1 MRLLSFLA
9 EYFLRQLASPAYMSV
24 DAKKLALNARAPA
37 ARIST
42 RGLAV
47 GLSFI
52 LAACSAPGIKDS
64 AEKDSSLSVL
74 SGQAGLTSPL
84 TVAAVGDIM
93 LGTDFP
99 QDRLPPPDIKLLEPV
114 SYSLQQADI
123 AFGNLEGVLLDGGEP
138 VKRCSNPANCYLF
151 RTPTRFVQQLK
162 QAGFDAMT
170 LANNHA
176 RDFGE
181 EGRGN
186 SMAVL
191 AGAGILHSGR
201 EGDIASW
208 EVKGKKVALIA
219 FAPFAGANS
228 MLAPALVQERIGQLD
243 RSHDIVLVSF
253 HGGAE
258 GADVAR
264 LPFATE
270 YYHGE
275 DRGNVV
281 EFAHLAVQAGA
292 DLVVGHGPHVPRALE
307 LYHDRLIAYSL
318 GNFAT
323 YWGIKVSGDNGLAP
337 ILTVELGPDGRFQG
351 GAIVSARQVRPAGPV
366 PDDEHTAAL
375 QIRALTQADFPM
387 TTLTIDGRGK
397 ISVATPSVLS
407 GSPPQAYR

>member
-1 MRLLSFLA
+1 MPIDK
-9 EYFLRQLASPAYMSV
+9 RQPVLTTFTS
-24 DAKKLALNARAPA
+24 A
-37 ARIST
+37 ARFSH

-52 LAACSAPGIKDS
+52 LAACSTPALKESPP
-64 AEKDSSLSVL
+64 AATP
-74 SGQAGLTSPL
+74 QASQPPETTLPVTL

-99 QDRLPPPDIKLLEPV
+99 KDRLPPSDINILEPV
-114 SYSLQQADI
+114 SATLQQADV
-123 AFGNLEGVLLDGGEP
+123 AFGNLEGVLQDQGEP
-138 VKRCSNPANCYLF
+138 VKRCGNPANCYLF
-151 RTPTRFVQQLK
+151 RTPTRFVEQLK
-162 QAGFDAMT
+162 IAGFDAMT

-181 EGRGN
+181 EGRSN

-191 AGAGILHSGR
+191 AGAGIRHSGR
-201 EGDIASW
+201 DGDFASW

-228 MLAPALVQERIGQLD
+228 MLAPQVVQERIGELD

-258 GADVAR
+258 GADVAHV
-264 LPFATE
+264 PFATE

-275 DRGNVV
+275 NRGDVV

-292 DLVVGHGPHVPRALE
+292 DLVIGHGPHVPRALE
-307 LYHDRLIAYSL
+307 LYHERLIAYSL

-337 ILTVELGPDGRFQG
+337 ILSVEIAEDGRFLG
-351 GAIVSARQVRPAGPV
+351 GKIVSARQIRPAGPLI
-366 PDDEHTAAL
+366 DEKHTAART
-375 QIRALTQADFPM
+375 IRALTIADFP
-387 TTLTIDGRGK
+387 TTPLAFDERGN
-397 ISVATPSVLS
+397 IGIAAPALLS
-407 GSPPQAYR
+407 GAPPLPQP

>member
-1 MRLLSFLA
+1 MSTDK
-9 EYFLRQLASPAYMSV
+9 RQMALTAIGSV
-24 DAKKLALNARAPA
+24 ARFS
-37 ARIST
+37 AR
-42 RGLAV
+42 GMAV

-52 LAACSAPGIKDS
+52 LAACSTPGIKDS
-64 AEKDSSLSVL
+64 PDTDSS
-74 SGQAGLTSPL
+74 QAAKSRESAQAKPL
-84 TVAAVGDIM
+84 TVATVGDIM

-99 QDRLPPPDIKLLEPV
+99 QDRLPPPDLKLLGPV
-114 SYSLQQADI
+114 SYTLQQADI
-123 AFGNLEGVLLDGGEP
+123 AFGNLEGVLQDGGEP

-151 RTPTRFVQQLK
+151 RTPTHFVQQLK
-162 QAGFDAMT
+162 EAGFDAMT

-181 EGRGN
+181 EGRSN

-191 AGAGILHSGR
+191 AAAGIRHSGR
-201 EGDIASW
+201 DGDIASW
-208 EVKGKKVALIA
+208 EVKGQKVALIA

-228 MLAPALVQERIGQLD
+228 MLLSEVVQERIGQLD

-258 GADVAR
+258 GADVAHV
-264 LPFATE
+264 PFATE

-275 DRGNVV
+275 NRGDVV

-337 ILTVELGPDGRFQG
+337 ILTVSLGPDGRFLG
-351 GAIVSARQVRPAGPV
+351 GKVVSARQIRPAGPF
-366 PDDEHTAAL
+366 PDDEHEAARL
-375 QIRALTQADFPM
+375 IRRLTLADFP
-387 TTLTIDGRGK
+387 TSPLRIDERGN
-397 ISVATPSVLS
+397 ISIATPSALS
-407 GSPPQAYR
+407 GAPPQQQP